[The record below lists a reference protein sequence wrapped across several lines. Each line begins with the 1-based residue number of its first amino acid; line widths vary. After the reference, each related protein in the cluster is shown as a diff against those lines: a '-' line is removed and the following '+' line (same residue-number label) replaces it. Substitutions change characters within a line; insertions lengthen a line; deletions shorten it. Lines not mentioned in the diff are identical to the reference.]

1 MLSATICVP
10 QQVEASMIN
19 RFVVRRLVTP
29 LDFRNFHAV
38 HVHVEQ
44 LYHRVHRPSILNVVL
59 SAVADH
65 AVWLC
70 DACLPSKSA
79 CSPPSSRS
87 FPSDSTS
94 RYKKRT
100 QIANPLTHSLHPLLS
115 RARARHR
122 FVSCS
127 LSLALAA
134 SSQPPA
140 PSHAFPGLL
149 FLLGSL
155 GQAKAA
161 TEFNEGRLPYI

>member
-1 MLSATICVP
+1 M
-10 QQVEASMIN
+10 
-19 RFVVRRLVTP
+19 
-29 LDFRNFHAV
+29 
-38 HVHVEQ
+38 
-44 LYHRVHRPSILNVVL
+44 VL

-115 RARARHR
+115 RARAPQVCLLLSVVGVSR
-122 FVSCS
+122 FKSTTG
-127 LSLALAA
+127 AE
-134 SSQPPA
+134 P
-140 PSHAFPGLL
+140 
-149 FLLGSL
+149 
-155 GQAKAA
+155 
-161 TEFNEGRLPYI
+161 RLPRSSLPPRVPRAGKGGNRVQRGSTPLHLKVRLLSRTRRPHYQSSTFTMDHGRVE